1 MIEPREQ
8 PSLKSPPRRR
18 GAGARAALI
27 AALALLSPAGCGS
40 RDVEPDDGHRLDVG
54 MNGRIEFAVESTEPI
69 KRGFN
74 TFHVRLTWTD
84 SRDPVQRIKLR
95 VYASMTSMGHGSAHE
110 GAEIEPGVYE
120 VADVPF
126 GMGGL
131 WDVQCRVLTSSL
143 IDEAAFEFDVH

>member
-8 PSLKSPPRRR
+8 PSPKSPPRRR
-18 GAGARAALI
+18 WARARAALI
-27 AALALLSPAGCGS
+27 AALAVLSPAGCGS
-40 RDVEPDDGHRLDVG
+40 RDVEPDAGHRLDVG
-54 MNGRIEFAVESTEPI
+54 VNGRIEFAVESTEPI

-84 SRDPVQRIKLR
+84 SRSPAQRIKLR
-95 VYASMTSMGHGSAHE
+95 VYASMTGMGHGSAHD
-110 GAEIEPGVYE
+110 GTEIEPGLYE

-131 WDVQCRVLTSSL
+131 WDVQCRALTSSL

>member
-1 MIEPREQ
+1 VIEPRER
-8 PSLKSPPRRR
+8 PSLKSSPGRRR
-18 GAGARAALI
+18 ALARAALI
-27 AALALLSPAGCGS
+27 AALALLSQAGCGS
-40 RDVEPDDGHRLDVG
+40 RDVEPDSGHRLDVG
-54 MNGRIEFAVESTEPI
+54 VKGRIEFAVESMEPI

-84 SRDPVQRIKLR
+84 SGNPVKRIKLR
-95 VYASMTSMGHGSAHE
+95 LYASMTSMGHGSAHD
-110 GAEIEPGVYE
+110 GKEISPGLYE

-131 WDVQCRVLTSSL
+131 WDVQCRALASSL

>member
-8 PSLKSPPRRR
+8 PSLKSPARRR
-18 GAGARAALI
+18 AASACAALI
-27 AALALLSPAGCGS
+27 AALAVLSPVGCGS
-40 RDVEPDDGHRLDVG
+40 RDAEPDAGNRLDVG
-54 MNGRIEFAVESTEPI
+54 VNGRIEFAVESTEPI

-84 SRDPVQRIKLR
+84 SGNPVQRVKLR
-95 VYASMTSMGHGSAHE
+95 VYASMTSMGHGSVHE
-110 GAEIEPGVYE
+110 GKEIEPGLYE

-131 WDVQCRVLTSSL
+131 WDVQYRALASSL